1 MKMNFGEKVL
11 STAVLIGFLFPLVSC
26 EHFPERGAPEVKF
39 EVKILT
45 EATSVRTKLG
55 DYVAGY
61 LAEYNWDFQKDTI
74 FMALEIQKYEKDE
87 RLTVR
92 GSFADDFVSISYGG
106 RVNTSFRIF
115 RVRKAAPTA
124 LDKTIEQILSVIRG
138 PQ

>member
-1 MKMNFGEKVL
+1 MNCGEKVL
-11 STAVLIGFLFPLVSC
+11 AMAVLIGFLFPLVRC
-26 EHFPERGAPEVKF
+26 EQFPERGAPVVEF
-39 EVKILT
+39 EVKVLT
-45 EATSVRTKLG
+45 EAKSVRTKLG

-87 RLTVR
+87 RLAVK
-92 GSFADDFVSISYGG
+92 GSFTDDFAYISYGG
-106 RVNTSFRIF
+106 RINASFRVF
-115 RVRKAAPTA
+115 HVQKAAPPI

>member
-1 MKMNFGEKVL
+1 MKMDRGEKAL
-11 STAVLIGFLFPLVSC
+11 STAVLIGFLCTLVSC
-26 EHFPERGAPEVKF
+26 EQFPVREAPVVEF

-87 RLTVR
+87 RLAVR

-106 RVNTSFRIF
+106 RVNASFRVF
-115 RVRKAAPTA
+115 RVRKAAPTE
-124 LDKTIEQILSVIRG
+124 LDKTIEQILSAIRD